1 MGVVYGTR
9 STSAYTTLAA
19 RLRGNHGILCWNPLC
34 RLICSSAV
42 CLALTVPLLANSRDV
57 VIDNS
62 KVRVVRAVLEPGER
76 IRDESPKLNRVVV
89 WLDAGTAEELS
100 PAGKPIHTSWKQY
113 EAKWEPAGSSPTVKL
128 AGKNQVRA
136 IVVEFKGTAAAHTV
150 PTSPQNPWIVDPK
163 HYKIEFENEAVRVSR
178 VRIGPKE
185 STPLHEH
192 SLDRVVV
199 YLTALDFQIDPEGKQ
214 PEHSVLPAGSV
225 AWGVPARHTEHNLS
239 DQTFEA
245 IVIEPKY

>member
-1 MGVVYGTR
+1 MGGVVYGTR

-19 RLRGNHGILCWNPLC
+19 GLRGNHGILCWNPLC

-42 CLALTVPLLANSRDV
+42 CLALTVPLLANSR
-57 VIDNS
+57 
-62 KVRVVRAVLEPGER
+62 E
-76 IRDESPKLNRVVV
+76 
-89 WLDAGTAEELS
+89 
-100 PAGKPIHTSWKQY
+100 
-113 EAKWEPAGSSPTVKL
+113 
-128 AGKNQVRA
+128 
-136 IVVEFKGTAAAHTV
+136 
-150 PTSPQNPWIVDPK
+150 
-163 HYKIEFENEAVRVSR
+163 
-178 VRIGPKE
+178 
-185 STPLHEH
+185 PLHEH

-214 PEHSVLPAGSV
+214 PEHSVLPAGSL